1 MVILLYIKQ
10 LSNVDVMGETVYES
24 LSAYYD
30 ALSKLG
36 YMSQDKGNSL
46 LLLSFFNEFVYNDYR
61 GVISREDYR
70 VIERA
75 LNCLFGSNCLIPYPD
90 YLKMGKLHLGEMT
103 ELAYRVKKLEN
114 TEVIKATDLSAEDSD
129 VTIEEEEET

>member
-1 MVILLYIKQ
+1 MQ
-10 LSNVDVMGETVYES
+10 QSRSVDVMGETVYES

-90 YLKMGKLHLGEMT
+90 YLKMGKLHLGEVT

-114 TEVIKATDLSAEDSD
+114 TEVIKSTDLSAEDSD

>member
-1 MVILLYIKQ
+1 MVIPLYIKQ

-90 YLKMGKLHLGEMT
+90 YLKMGKLHLGEVT

-114 TEVIKATDLSAEDSD
+114 TEVIKATDLSVKDSD

>member
-1 MVILLYIKQ
+1 MVISLYIRQ
-10 LSNVDVMGETVYES
+10 LSSVDVMGETVYES

-90 YLKMGKLHLGEMT
+90 YLKMGKLHLGEVT

>member
-1 MVILLYIKQ
+1 
-10 LSNVDVMGETVYES
+10 MGETVYES

-114 TEVIKATDLSAEDSD
+114 TEVIKATGLSAEDSD

>member
-1 MVILLYIKQ
+1 MVIPLYIKQ

-114 TEVIKATDLSAEDSD
+114 TEVIKATDLSVEDSD

>member
-1 MVILLYIKQ
+1 
-10 LSNVDVMGETVYES
+10 MGETVYES

-90 YLKMGKLHLGEMT
+90 YLKMGKLHLGEVT

>member
-1 MVILLYIKQ
+1 MIPLCTKQ

-90 YLKMGKLHLGEMT
+90 YLKMGKLHLGEVT

>member
-1 MVILLYIKQ
+1 MVIPLYIRQ
-10 LSNVDVMGETVYES
+10 LSSVDVMGETVYES

-36 YMSQDKGNSL
+36 YMSQDKGKSL

-114 TEVIKATDLSAEDSD
+114 TEVIKTTDLSAEDSD

>member
-1 MVILLYIKQ
+1 
-10 LSNVDVMGETVYES
+10 MGETVYES

-129 VTIEEEEET
+129 VTIEEEEEI

>member
-1 MVILLYIKQ
+1 
-10 LSNVDVMGETVYES
+10 MGETVYES

-129 VTIEEEEET
+129 VAIEEEEET

>member
-1 MVILLYIKQ
+1 MQ
-10 LSNVDVMGETVYES
+10 QSRSVDVMGETVYES

-36 YMSQDKGNSL
+36 YMSQDKGKSL

-70 VIERA
+70 VIERV

-114 TEVIKATDLSAEDSD
+114 TEVIKATDLSVEDSD
-129 VTIEEEEET
+129 VTIEEEDET

>member
-1 MVILLYIKQ
+1 MVIPLCTKQ
-10 LSNVDVMGETVYES
+10 LSDVDVMGETVYES

-90 YLKMGKLHLGEMT
+90 YLKMGKLHLGEVT

-114 TEVIKATDLSAEDSD
+114 TEVIKATDLSTEDSD

>member
-1 MVILLYIKQ
+1 MVIPLYIKQ

-90 YLKMGKLHLGEMT
+90 YLKMGKLHLGEIT

>member
-1 MVILLYIKQ
+1 MVIPLYIRQ
-10 LSNVDVMGETVYES
+10 LSSVDVMGETVYES

-36 YMSQDKGNSL
+36 YMSQDKGKSL

>member
-1 MVILLYIKQ
+1 MVIPLCTKQ
-10 LSNVDVMGETVYES
+10 LSDVDVMGETVYES

>member
-1 MVILLYIKQ
+1 
-10 LSNVDVMGETVYES
+10 MGETVYES

-36 YMSQDKGNSL
+36 YMSQDKGKSL

-114 TEVIKATDLSAEDSD
+114 TEVIKTTDLSAEDSD

>member
-1 MVILLYIKQ
+1 MIPLCTKQ
-10 LSNVDVMGETVYES
+10 LSNVDAMGETVYES

>member
-1 MVILLYIKQ
+1 MVIPLYIKQ

-36 YMSQDKGNSL
+36 YMSQDKGKSL

>member
-1 MVILLYIKQ
+1 MVIPLCTKQ
-10 LSNVDVMGETVYES
+10 LSDVDVMGETVYES

-36 YMSQDKGNSL
+36 YMSQDKGKSL

>member
-1 MVILLYIKQ
+1 MVIPLYIKQ

-114 TEVIKATDLSAEDSD
+114 TEVIKATDLSAKDSD

>member
-1 MVILLYIKQ
+1 MVIPLYIRQ
-10 LSNVDVMGETVYES
+10 LSSVDVMGETVYES
-24 LSAYYD
+24 LNAYYD

-114 TEVIKATDLSAEDSD
+114 TEVIKATGLSAEDSD

>member
-1 MVILLYIKQ
+1 MVIPLYIEQ

-36 YMSQDKGNSL
+36 YMSQDKGKSL

>member
-1 MVILLYIKQ
+1 
-10 LSNVDVMGETVYES
+10 MGETVYEA

-36 YMSQDKGNSL
+36 YMSQDKGKSL

-90 YLKMGKLHLGEMT
+90 YLKMGKLHLGEVT

>member
-1 MVILLYIKQ
+1 MVIPLYIKQ
-10 LSNVDVMGETVYES
+10 LSSVDVMGETVYES

-114 TEVIKATDLSAEDSD
+114 TEVIKATDLSAKDSD

>member
-1 MVILLYIKQ
+1 MIPLYIKQ

-114 TEVIKATDLSAEDSD
+114 TEVIKATDLSTEDSD

>member
-1 MVILLYIKQ
+1 MVIPLCTKQ
-10 LSNVDVMGETVYES
+10 LSDVGVMGETVYES

-90 YLKMGKLHLGEMT
+90 YLKMGKLHLGEVT

>member
-1 MVILLYIKQ
+1 MQ
-10 LSNVDVMGETVYES
+10 QSRSVDVMGETVYES

>member
-1 MVILLYIKQ
+1 MVIPLYIKQ

>member
-1 MVILLYIKQ
+1 MVIPLYIKQ

-90 YLKMGKLHLGEMT
+90 YLKMGKLHLGEVT

>member
-1 MVILLYIKQ
+1 
-10 LSNVDVMGETVYES
+10 MGETVYES

-36 YMSQDKGNSL
+36 YMSQDKGKSL

-90 YLKMGKLHLGEMT
+90 YLKMGKLHLGEVT

-114 TEVIKATDLSAEDSD
+114 TEVIKSTDLSTEDSD
-129 VTIEEEEET
+129 VTIEEEDET